1 VCTITT
7 ELLRIFFG
15 NQELKSADAS
25 EFAFN
30 VNIVG
35 AHKEG
40 GVARAWK
47 VVGEGVEADEAGQKF
62 SKVSS
67 TVIVHK
73 HSQKS
78 ALQPLFTVYLGA
90 SCCEKLCSKAIMW

>member
-35 AHKEG
+35 ALKEG
-40 GVARAWK
+40 GVAQAWK
-47 VVGEGVEADEAGQKF
+47 VVGEGIEADEAGQKF

-67 TVIVHK
+67 TVIVYKNSHE
-73 HSQKS
+73 S
-78 ALQPLFTVYLGA
+78 ALQPLYTVRLGA
-90 SCCEKLCSKAIMW
+90 S